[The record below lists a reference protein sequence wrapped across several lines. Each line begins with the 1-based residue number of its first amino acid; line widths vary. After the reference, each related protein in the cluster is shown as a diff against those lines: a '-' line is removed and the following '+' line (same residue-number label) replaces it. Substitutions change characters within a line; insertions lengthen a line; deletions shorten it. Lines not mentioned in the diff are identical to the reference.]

1 MFFIFYFFYFFMYR
15 VIFGRWFVLQRDVKQ
30 KAWSLE
36 PLVAA
41 EPVALGVAAF
51 RALWELRV
59 LSRWAPPQ

>member
-1 MFFIFYFFYFFMYR
+1 MYR

-59 LSRWAPPQ
+59 LSRWALPQ

>member
-1 MFFIFYFFYFFMYR
+1 MFFIFYFFLFFMYR

-59 LSRWAPPQ
+59 LSRWALPQ